1 MESPFLFGQVVTGE
15 DFTNRQTEKSVVKSA
30 LLSGNH
36 IILISPRRYGKSSL
50 IKGILNELQDNKHQT
65 IMLDLTASRSEALF
79 LEAFAQQVLNA
90 NSNRAFWKKM
100 SRILKNIIPTFSMS
114 SGDFG
119 EIATLSFNW
128 QEKKRTTEEIL
139 ELPNLI
145 AKTSGRHQIIAIDEF
160 QNIEKFE
167 DPQGLQLQM
176 RAIWQ
181 HHTNVS
187 YCLFGSKR
195 HMMEQIFTRDTSAFY
210 NFGQVVKLQKIQEKY
225 LVPFIT
231 KKFNQTKKP
240 IQEDLAFR
248 IVKMMRNHPEYV
260 QFFSHLLW
268 TSSTGKIQPKQLK
281 KGLKKLME
289 ATSVHFL
296 DLYDKLN
303 NTQVK
308 VIKAI
313 LNGEQQLTSQNIL
326 QTYQLGTSAN
336 VVKALGAL
344 RKEDFIEKK
353 QKNYELINPA
363 FEFWFRLKILQEDI
377 FEMA

>member
-1 MESPFLFGQVVTGE
+1 MESPFLFGQVVTGD
-15 DFTNRQTEKSVVKSA
+15 DFTNRQIEKSTVKST

-50 IKGILNELQDNKHQT
+50 IKGIFHEIQNTKYQT
-65 IMLDLTASRSEALF
+65 ITVDLTASRSENLF
-79 LEAFAQQVLNA
+79 LESFARQVLNA
-90 NSNRAFWKKM
+90 NSNKTFWKKM
-100 SRILKNIIPTFSMS
+100 SRILKNIVPTFSMS

-119 EIATLSFNW
+119 EVATLSFNW
-128 QEKKRTTEEIL
+128 QEKKRTIEEIL

-145 AKTSGRHQIIAIDEF
+145 AKTSNKHQIIAIDEF

-187 YCLFGSKR
+187 YCLYGSKR
-195 HMMEQIFTRDTSAFY
+195 HMMEQIFTRDSSAFY
-210 NFGQVVKLQKIQEKY
+210 NFGQVVQLQKIHEKY
-225 LVPFIT
+225 LVPFIS
-231 KKFNQTKKP
+231 KKFNLTKKH
-240 IQEDLAFR
+240 IDEGLALR

-260 QFFSHLLW
+260 QFFCHLIW
-268 TSSTGKIQPKQLK
+268 TSATRKIQPKQLK
-281 KGLKKLME
+281 SGLKKLME

-313 LNGEQQLTSQNIL
+313 LKGEQQLTSQYTL

-336 VVKALGAL
+336 VVKALEAL

-363 FEFWFRLKILQEDI
+363 FEFWFRFKILQDDI
-377 FEMA
+377 FEIE